1 MARVDG
7 FSKVQ
12 VAGLRV
18 RHDPTMPSEIVTEAI
33 ARHRENA
40 AQQSLKQATQNEKA
54 VADLVEQAAD
64 DLGATT
70 PTRGNIVNI
79 KA

>member
-1 MARVDG
+1 MADDVIFNAATRAALKNLQSLQD
-7 FSKVQ
+7 
-12 VAGLRV
+12 
-18 RHDPTMPSEIVTEAI
+18 
-33 ARHRENA
+33 A

-54 VADLVEQAAD
+54 VVDLVEQAAD